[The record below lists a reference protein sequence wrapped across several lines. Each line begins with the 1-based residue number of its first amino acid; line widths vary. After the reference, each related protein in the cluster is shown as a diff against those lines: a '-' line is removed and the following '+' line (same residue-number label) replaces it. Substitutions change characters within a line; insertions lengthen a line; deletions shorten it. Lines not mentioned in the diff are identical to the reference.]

1 MARFRFARGSQM
13 SKRPAPR
20 QIIFFFL
27 VLLAVWQFKAVLAGP
42 GDIEAA
48 RKAWPMINNGA
59 LLVDV
64 RSEEE
69 FVSGHLEGAINIEW
83 DRIDALAR
91 AIGSDKQRQVVF
103 YCRSGN
109 RAGKSITQLRSLGY
123 TNIFNAT
130 GLEVLLETK
139 P

>member
-1 MARFRFARGSQM
+1 MRNYRI
-13 SKRPAPR
+13 SK
-20 QIIFFFL
+20 QILFIF
-27 VLLAVWQFKAVLAGP
+27 LLLLTIWQIKFVLAGN
-42 GDIEAA
+42 GDTDAA
-48 RKAWPMINNGA
+48 KLAWPMIQNGA

-64 RSEEE
+64 RSKEE
-69 FVSGHLEGAINIEW
+69 FAQGHLDGAINIEW
-83 DRIDALAR
+83 NKFDALVA

-109 RAGKSITQLRSLGY
+109 RAGKSINQLKSLGY

-130 GLEVLLETK
+130 GFEALIETK